1 MGRTAAGVKGMNIDD
16 GYCICIEIVQEE
28 SIVLIITEK
37 GYGKQTR
44 TSNFRQTKRGS
55 KGVKALNIT
64 EKNGTLIAIKIING
78 NQDLII
84 MTNTGMTM
92 RMPISQISLLG
103 RATQGVRL
111 INLKD
116 NQKIAAVN
124 VEDHF
129 IESNE
134 ESV

>member
-1 MGRTAAGVKGMNIDD
+1 MTIKI
-16 GYCICIEIVQEE
+16 
-28 SIVLIITEK
+28 
-37 GYGKQTR
+37 
-44 TSNFRQTKRGS
+44 
-55 KGVKALNIT
+55 
-64 EKNGTLIAIKIING
+64 IAIKIIDI

>member
-1 MGRTAAGVKGMNIDD
+1 
-16 GYCICIEIVQEE
+16 
-28 SIVLIITEK
+28 
-37 GYGKQTR
+37 
-44 TSNFRQTKRGS
+44 
-55 KGVKALNIT
+55 
-64 EKNGTLIAIKIING
+64 
-78 NQDLII
+78 